1 MSIILRCIDGAMV
14 VSNVRRNKRRGAWN
28 GARESKRE
36 ETQIRIRIKISAG
49 PLNGRP
55 ARRQSA
61 RIQFVNDRPETDL
74 LNVDGEQNVRQ
85 RNIGGVSSA
94 NVYFINLPN
103 PRRSVYYSGRRRR
116 CCREFSDFLIGPVR
130 HTRII

>member
-1 MSIILRCIDGAMV
+1 MSIILRYIDGAMD
-14 VSNVRRNKRRGAWN
+14 VSNVRRNKRRGVWN
-28 GARESKRE
+28 RVRESKRE
-36 ETQIRIRIKISAG
+36 KTQIRIRIKISAG

-103 PRRSVYYSGRRRR
+103 PRRLVYYSDRHRR
-116 CCREFSDFLIGPVR
+116 CCREFSDFLVGPVR